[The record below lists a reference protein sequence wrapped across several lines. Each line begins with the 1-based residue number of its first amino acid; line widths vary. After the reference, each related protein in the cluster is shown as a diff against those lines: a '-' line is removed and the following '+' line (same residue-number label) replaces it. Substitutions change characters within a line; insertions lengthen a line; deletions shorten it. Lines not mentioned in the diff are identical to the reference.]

1 MLHIQGKESYK
12 YVVSSLKCMTDD
24 LNNKFKE
31 YYAENGVDANS
42 VSDFDMDTLD
52 YIHWGH
58 HAVAFPSFFEVTSL
72 DSLEGWAYS
81 GYHGPD
87 GVRVAKY
94 NFIVG
99 QPDPRCLD
107 YKITRILSSHDMNK
121 VPTILLECVLDSKT
135 DSVVT
140 KLPIWVYAA
149 ESPDFLKGAMVN
161 TFGGGKITIAQ
172 HDSDTVS
179 IDHNFTV
186 YEKLDTEEE

>member
-1 MLHIQGKESYK
+1 
-12 YVVSSLKCMTDD
+12 MTDSD

-31 YYAENGVDANS
+31 YYAENGIDTDS
-42 VSDFDMDTLD
+42 VSAFDMETLD

-58 HAVAFPSFFEVTSL
+58 HAVAFPSFFDVTSL
-72 DSLEGWAYS
+72 PSLVGWAYS
-81 GYHGPD
+81 GYHGSD

-107 YKITRILSSHDMNK
+107 YTITRILSSHDLNK
-121 VPTILLECVLDSKT
+121 VPTILLECELTGVDT
-135 DSVVT
+135 VVT
-140 KLPIWVYAA
+140 KLPIWIYAA
-149 ESPDFLKGAMVN
+149 KSPEFLEGAMIN

-179 IDHNFTV
+179 VDHNFTV
-186 YEKLDTEEE
+186 YGKLDTEEE